1 MFNIRIPFHPLTN
14 PQTIN
19 VYETK
24 HNNIGQWINACV
36 FMWVRYQPAG

>member
-1 MFNIRIPFHPLTN
+1 MFHPLAN
-14 PQTIN
+14 PQKRK

-24 HNNIGQWINACV
+24 PVYIGQWINACV